1 MGELERLFPL
11 EIKSDG
17 SKAKLRKSAVVKT
30 PRSVYAAIPGRNKFR
45 PSQVC
50 IEYESPWVDLATTTT
65 NTREA
70 RRGTRAVRGRRQRC
84 TSVPYTRTREREG

>member
-50 IEYESPWVDLATTTT
+50 IESPWVDLATTTT
-65 NTREA
+65 NTRAA